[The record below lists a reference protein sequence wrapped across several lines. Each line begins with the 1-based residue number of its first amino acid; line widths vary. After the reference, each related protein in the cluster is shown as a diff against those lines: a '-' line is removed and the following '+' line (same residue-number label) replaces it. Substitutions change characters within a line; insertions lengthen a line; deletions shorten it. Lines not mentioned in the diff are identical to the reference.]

1 MELSFVQMVM
11 VVVIVLIICATWL
24 IGKFIVVSNETKIS
38 LKRIEVEGAKPEPEI
53 EAVPQ
58 MVLQDTNPVY
68 NAQQFMTP
76 GPVVSLSQDPD
87 PTVCFPRVEVAKNY
101 IADYEPG
108 STVIMPKVES
118 EDEQKLEE
126 E

>member
-1 MELSFVQMVM
+1 MELSFVQMVT

-53 EAVPQ
+53 ETAPLVS
-58 MVLQDTNPVY
+58 QDTNPVY
-68 NAQQFMTP
+68 SAQQFMTP
-76 GPVVSLSQDPD
+76 GPVLSLSQDPD
-87 PTVCFPRVEVAKNY
+87 PTICFPRVEVAKNY

-108 STVIMPKVES
+108 STVIMPKVEG